1 MALKISDEDSA
12 ALPAA
17 LDNDTVIFSYGSL
30 LRHRQL
36 RALLKSRGRF
46 RILETG
52 AAAEAAR
59 LAQANP
65 QDIVIL
71 KNVRLENV
79 RTAIV
84 TGTMLQRWYKRAGG
98 SVETLI
104 KAGVTTSAATRAL
117 FLYARAAAPHEKG
130 RILNGGLI
138 CNLTEAEL
146 AMLDIYEFTPVLK
159 RTRAPELKI
168 GDRSFIPEHI
178 TFYAGTV
185 DAADISPE
193 EKAERAQLLNLN
205 RKRGSLSPQAC
216 WERGVRRK

>member
-17 LDNDTVIFSYGSL
+17 LDDDTVIFSYGSL

-52 AAAEAAR
+52 TAAEAAR
-59 LAQANP
+59 LAQSNP

-84 TGTMLQRWYKRAGG
+84 TVGTRGLPASRLRRQGG
-98 SVETLI
+98 R
-104 KAGVTTSAATRAL
+104 K
-117 FLYARAAAPHEKG
+117 AAP
-130 RILNGGLI
+130 
-138 CNLTEAEL
+138 
-146 AMLDIYEFTPVLK
+146 
-159 RTRAPELKI
+159 
-168 GDRSFIPEHI
+168 
-178 TFYAGTV
+178 
-185 DAADISPE
+185 
-193 EKAERAQLLNLN
+193 
-205 RKRGSLSPQAC
+205 
-216 WERGVRRK
+216 